1 MRVREVLPNLKLGYY
16 KPGPKNSLTDVP
28 GVLVHTE
35 SVHLPPSHDHQHVN
49 TGVTTIIPNHDW
61 FSQSLNCGIFRWNGA
76 GEMTGS
82 HWIDETGLLSSPI
95 IITNS
100 FAVGQCFKGGLSLT
114 AEYLTLLT
122 NITGVYDYAIKEY
135 KDQKTGLCN
144 WFLTP
149 VITETCDTALNDVSY
164 TEAITPEH
172 VIRAL
177 SKANSDPVPE
187 GCTCLLYT
195 SPSPRD

>member
-1 MRVREVLPNLKLGYY
+1 MTRRSPTAVMSTRASGNSKRMRVREVLPKLKLGYY

-61 FSQSLNCGIFRWNGA
+61 FSQSLNCGIFRWNGS

-82 HWIDETGLLSSPI
+82 HWINETGLLSSPI

-100 FAVGQCFKGGLSLT
+100 FAVGQCYKGGCFDSSIHMSL
-114 AEYLTLLT
+114 
-122 NITGVYDYAIKEY
+122 GK
-135 KDQKTGLCN
+135 
-144 WFLTP
+144 
-149 VITETCDTALNDVSY
+149 Y
-164 TEAITPEH
+164 TIGFTH
-172 VIRAL
+172 
-177 SKANSDPVPE
+177 
-187 GCTCLLYT
+187 
-195 SPSPRD
+195 